1 MGFYFREKGENMPR
15 DGTRNLVP
23 MNKRTKEEQKKIAT
37 AGGIASGQA
46 RRKKK
51 TMQELAKLVAA
62 APVTRNSDKKALER
76 IGVLLTEDM
85 TNDALVISALFNRA
99 LEGDVKA
106 IEKWIE
112 LSSEEEDNKI
122 EALKELLGAIGKIE

>member
-1 MGFYFREKGENMPR
+1 
-15 DGTRNLVP
+15 

-62 APVTRNSDKKALER
+62 SPVSRNSDKKALER
-76 IGVLLTEDM
+76 IGVLLPEDM
-85 TNDALVISALFNRA
+85 TNDALVIAALFNKA

>member
-1 MGFYFREKGENMPR
+1 MGARGNR
-15 DGTRNLVP
+15 ANLKP
-23 MNKRTKEEQKKIAT
+23 MSERTKEEQKRIAT
-37 AGGIASGQA
+37 QGGIASGIA

-51 TMQELAKLVAA
+51 SMQELAKLIAG
-62 APVTRNSDKKALER
+62 APVSGKSATKALER
-76 IGVLLTEDM
+76 LGITDTEDM
-85 TNDALVISALFNRA
+85 TNDALVTAALFNKA

-112 LSSEEEDNKI
+112 LSSDAEDNKI